1 MLLVLY
7 YLFKII
13 QCNSQFVM
21 GSLNPIK
28 SKMLENGFKVLNNL
42 RYGEVY
48 WTLMDEVPLDK
59 SLVDRFN
66 GKVMAIVGFEADQV
80 NNYL

>member
-1 MLLVLY
+1 
-7 YLFKII
+7 
-13 QCNSQFVM
+13 M

-59 SLVDRFN
+59 SLVDRFD

-80 NNYL
+80 NNYS